1 MIKPNTIFL
10 DGRKIGTYRNMRTAG
25 TGHINFNG
33 FEPYEKKRYRVL
45 LPIRFSSYKY
55 NYLTATG
62 IHGMTDLLCMVP
74 KLTAQE
80 IRYID
85 PNLMSLAVAV
95 EEEEELI
102 PQSSE
107 FNKKQQELVNDV
119 KSGYFI
125 EVILVENWE
134 IEKGLVE
141 DPIIGKNGQY
151 YFTLGD
157 NFDSSDISLFI
168 SDAKENVMEKISY
181 EIINDRHQHIEI
193 YRDIRSNEFIG
204 IVTHIVS
211 NKFSL
216 GIAGNGRKSRF
227 FWLKDFNE
235 NLAQGYIK
243 LVQIENELGIQVID
257 TYNLESKEEEE
268 DFLNSGYIKVGYQ
281 SKQLIN

>member
-1 MIKPNTIFL
+1 MMGKKQLESFL
-10 DGRKIGTYRNMRTAG
+10 KT
-25 TGHINFNG
+25 
-33 FEPYEKKRYRVL
+33 
-45 LPIRFSSYKY
+45 FSNDKSKE
-55 NYLTATG
+55 
-62 IHGMTDLLCMVP
+62 IILCDP
-74 KLTAQE
+74 KNQNQLV
-80 IRYID
+80 
-85 PNLMSLAVAV
+85 S
-95 EEEEELI
+95 EL
-102 PQSSE
+102 
-107 FNKKQQELVNDV
+107 NKKQQELVNDV

-125 EVILVENWE
+125 DAVLVENWE

-151 YFTLGD
+151 YFALGD

-168 SDAKENVMEKISY
+168 SDSKENVMEKISY

-204 IVTHIVS
+204 IVKNIVS
-211 NKFSL
+211 NKLSL

-243 LVQIENELGIQVID
+243 LVQIENGLGIQVIG

-268 DFLNSGYIKVGYQ
+268 DFLNSGYIKVGYPP
-281 SKQLIN
+281 K

>member
-1 MIKPNTIFL
+1 MMGKKQLEGFL
-10 DGRKIGTYRNMRTAG
+10 KT
-25 TGHINFNG
+25 
-33 FEPYEKKRYRVL
+33 
-45 LPIRFSSYKY
+45 FSNDKSKE
-55 NYLTATG
+55 
-62 IHGMTDLLCMVP
+62 IILCDP
-74 KLTAQE
+74 KNQNQ
-80 IRYID
+80 IV
-85 PNLMSLAVAV
+85 S
-95 EEEEELI
+95 ELK
-102 PQSSE
+102 
-107 FNKKQQELVNDV
+107 KKQQELVNDV

-125 EVILVENWE
+125 DVVLVENWE

-181 EIINDRHQHIEI
+181 EILNDRHQHIEI

-204 IVTHIVS
+204 IVKNIVS

-227 FWLKDFNE
+227 FCLKDFNE

-243 LVQIENELGIQVID
+243 LIQIENGLGIQVID

-268 DFLNSGYIKVGYQ
+268 DFLNSGYIKVGYPP
-281 SKQLIN
+281 K